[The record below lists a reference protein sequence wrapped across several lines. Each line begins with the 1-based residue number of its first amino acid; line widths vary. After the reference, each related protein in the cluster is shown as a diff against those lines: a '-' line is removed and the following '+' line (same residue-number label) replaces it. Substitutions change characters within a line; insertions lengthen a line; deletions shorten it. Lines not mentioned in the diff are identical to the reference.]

1 MTQVPLPRGPVGAGW
16 VLMTPGN
23 DDDDNDEDCDDDDT
37 RIVGGE
43 DADPGEFPWQVALVR

>member
-1 MTQVPLPRGPVGAGW
+1 MTLALAG
-16 VLMTPGN
+16 N
-23 DDDDNDEDCDDDDT
+23 NDDDDDNDEDCNDDDT